1 MRLIIKIT
9 FSVIS
14 FISAIIFFAS
24 CKDNPKDPVR
34 YIDEF
39 NNGFER
45 YEVAEVLINN
55 CATAGCHIGA
65 QPTGDI
71 ALDTYTSLIMGA
83 VHSASVHN
91 HSGMFEGEVVIPFNA
106 EKSLLY
112 QMMMKN
118 VTPISP
124 HDGLS
129 LSNTET
135 EIIKNWINNGAK
147 NYNGVVPSSNASY
160 RVYVCNQ
167 SSDFISVIDG
177 DKKIVSRLINV
188 DFNQTIDAPHMV
200 KDYEDYIY
208 ATIIS
213 AGKFLKIRK
222 SDNQIVGE
230 VSGLEK
236 PGMIQ
241 INSTGTKAYV
251 SRSSTAASIYNSI
264 YVIDLNSMSVRKE
277 ISLPVTG
284 VPHAIALNPSN
295 TKLFVANLTKDRI
308 HIVDA
313 INDEFVD
320 DIVLQQGTEP
330 MESMISPDG
339 NYLYV
344 SGMGINKVIV
354 LNAFADSVITEIET
368 SQMPMHIA
376 VSGSGQRIY
385 VSTMMHSS
393 NGSSLDVIEKN
404 GNIWNRIAQI
414 TDHRFNMLHGCDITK
429 DDKYVYVSSRN
440 TDGMYQPKFKINN
453 DGNTGTLGII
463 DTQTLQI
470 VKVIDLEEFPS
481 GLVVEKN

>member
-1 MRLIIKIT
+1 MKYFL
-9 FSVIS
+9 SVIS
-14 FISAIIFFAS
+14 LLFIVIIISS
-24 CKDNPKDPVR
+24 CKENPKDPVR

-39 NNGFER
+39 NNGFEK
-45 YEVAEVLINN
+45 YEVAEVMINN
-55 CATAGCHIGA
+55 CATAGCHIGT
-65 QPTGDI
+65 QPAGNI
-71 ALDTYTSLIMGA
+71 AFDTYSSLIKGA
-83 VHSASVHN
+83 INSSTSHVHAGS
-91 HSGMFEGEVVIPFNA
+91 FEGEVVIPFNA

-124 HDGLS
+124 HDGLT
-129 LSNTET
+129 LSNAEK

-147 NYNGVVPSSNASY
+147 NYFGTVASSNASY

-167 SSDFISVIDG
+167 SSDIISIIDG
-177 DKKIVSRLINV
+177 DKKVVSGLINV

-200 KDYEDYIY
+200 KEYGDYLF
-208 ATIIS
+208 ATVIS

-230 VSGLEK
+230 VNGLEK

-241 INSTGTKAYV
+241 INLSGTKAYV

-264 YVIDLNSMSVRKE
+264 YVIDINSMTIRKE
-277 ISLPVTG
+277 ISLPLTG

-320 DIVLQQGTEP
+320 DIILQQGTEP

-354 LNAFADSVITEIET
+354 LNAIADSVVAEIET

-376 VSGSGQRIY
+376 VSSSGHRIY
-385 VSTMMHSS
+385 VSTMMHSA

-404 GNIWNRIAQI
+404 GSIWNRIAQI

-440 TDGMYQPKFKINN
+440 TDGMYQPKFKINGE
-453 DGNTGTLGII
+453 GNTGTLGII
-463 DTQTLQI
+463 DAQTLQI

-481 GLVVEKN
+481 GLVVEKK

>member
-1 MRLIIKIT
+1 MKNIFYLISFSLLIIIIT
-9 FSVIS
+9 
-14 FISAIIFFAS
+14 S
-24 CKDNPKDPVR
+24 CQDNPKDPVR

-39 NNGFER
+39 NNGFEK
-45 YEVAEVLINN
+45 YEVAEVLVNN
-55 CATAGCHIGA
+55 CATAGCHIGT
-65 QPTGDI
+65 QPAGDI
-71 ALDTYTSLIMGA
+71 ALDTYNSLIKGV
-83 VHSASVHN
+83 VHSESN
-91 HSGMFEGEVVIPFNA
+91 HGHSSIFEGEVVIPFNA
-106 EKSLLY
+106 DKSLLY

-124 HDGLS
+124 HEGLS
-129 LSNTET
+129 LTNTER
-135 EIIKNWINNGAK
+135 EIIASWINNGAK
-147 NYNGVVPSSNASY
+147 NFNGVVPSSYASY
-160 RVYVCNQ
+160 KVYVCNQ
-167 SSDFISVIDG
+167 SSDLISVIDG
-177 DKKIVSRLINV
+177 DKKIVSGLINV

-200 KDYEDYIY
+200 KEYGDYLF
-208 ATIIS
+208 ATVIS

-230 VSGLEK
+230 VNGLEK

-241 INSTGTKAYV
+241 INSNGTKAYV

-264 YVIDLNSMSVRKE
+264 YVIDINSMTLTKE

-313 INDEFVD
+313 VNDEFVD
-320 DIVLQQGTEP
+320 DIVLQLGTEP

-344 SGMGINKVIV
+344 SGMGIDKVIV
-354 LNAFADSVITEIET
+354 LDASADSVITEIET
-368 SQMPMHIA
+368 SEMPMHIA
-376 VSGSGQRIY
+376 VSSNGQRIY
-385 VSTMMHSS
+385 VSTMMHSM
-393 NGSSLDVIEKN
+393 NGSSLDVIEKI
-404 GNIWNRIAQI
+404 GNSWNRIAQI

-440 TDGMYQPKFKINN
+440 IDGMYQPKFKINGE
-453 DGNTGTLGII
+453 GNTGTLGII
-463 DTQTLQI
+463 DTQTLKI

-481 GLVVEKN
+481 GLVVEKK